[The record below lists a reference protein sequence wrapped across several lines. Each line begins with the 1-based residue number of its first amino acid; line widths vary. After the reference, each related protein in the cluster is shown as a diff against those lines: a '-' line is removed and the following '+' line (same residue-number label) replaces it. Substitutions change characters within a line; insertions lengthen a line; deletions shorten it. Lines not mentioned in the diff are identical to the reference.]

1 MRLTRAGMFY
11 TYLDMPNLQAPELP
25 SHKAIIAR
33 NGGPASLGRKINV
46 DANTVKA
53 WNRINSIPAP
63 HWQALAEA
71 EAASLD
77 ELAAAAARRIAA

>member
-1 MRLTRAGMFY
+1 
-11 TYLDMPNLQAPELP
+11 MPNKPAPALP

-46 DANTVKA
+46 DPNTVKG
-53 WNRINSIPAP
+53 WNRLDSIPAP
-63 HWQALAEA
+63 HWHALAEA
-71 EAASLD
+71 NAATLD